1 MGDNGDMQRRMMFVF
16 AWVAVTGLS
25 VLIATQAVGAVR
37 EQVTD
42 SPATLATVAISAGLA
57 APATTVLPA
66 PEPPL
71 TTTSEPTT
79 TIVESTTT
87 STVALDDPPIST
99 TTTTAPTPTTAAPTT
114 TTAPPPPD
122 METATYRLTGGWVRI
137 RYGAGEVHL
146 VDAAP
151 NAGFSM
157 DVEED
162 GPLKVEVEFNGE
174 GYEGKF
180 KADMEHGTLDVDIDD
195 GDED

>member
-1 MGDNGDMQRRMMFVF
+1 MQRRMMFVL

-42 SPATLATVAISAGLA
+42 SPATLATVAVSAGLV
-57 APATTVLPA
+57 APATTVPPA
-66 PEPPL
+66 TEPPL
-71 TTTSEPTT
+71 VTTSEPTT
-79 TIVESTTT
+79 TTVESTTT
-87 STVALDDPPIST
+87 STTATDEPPQST
-99 TTTTAPTPTTAAPTT
+99 TVTAAPPPTTVAPTT
-114 TTAPPPPD
+114 TTAPPPSE
-122 METATYRLTGGWVRI
+122 MEAATYRLVGGWVRI
-137 RYGAGEVHL
+137 RYGGGEVHL

-157 DVEED
+157 DVEKD
-162 GPLKVEVEFNGE
+162 GPSKVEVEFNGE

-180 KADMEHGTLDVDIDD
+180 KADMEDGTLDVDIED